1 MPKEVLDEIHR
12 YLQYTLP
19 VSKLRSRMSEG
30 FEGAR
35 LRLDQHLVDRGEAGA
50 LRGRLLHLPTQRTA
64 APPPT
69 TAANRNHS
77 CDKTLSAMNAG
88 KVFLV
93 QRRFQQ
99 QATAK

>member
-50 LRGRLLHLPTQRTA
+50 LR
-64 APPPT
+64 
-69 TAANRNHS
+69 
-77 CDKTLSAMNAG
+77 
-88 KVFLV
+88 V
-93 QRRFQQ
+93 
-99 QATAK
+99 